1 MRKAWRNFASKAKRL
16 VEGRKIGISYA
27 ALWYGLLVAGAL
39 WVGLLSVGTVSV
51 MALSTNA
58 DMYHM
63 TGLVKLTT
71 WAVFFFGGLVASYK
85 AGYKGWQHGLW
96 TGLFLGLIV
105 VIFML
110 EIVPTIVNWQDI
122 AFQWFAAA
130 ILGTTGGLVG
140 LKILKKKRDRRGY
153 SFKEAR
159 KQKFCRLDKG
169 K

>member
-1 MRKAWRNFASKAKRL
+1 
-16 VEGRKIGISYA
+16 
-27 ALWYGLLVAGAL
+27 
-39 WVGLLSVGTVSV
+39 
-51 MALSTNA
+51 
-58 DMYHM
+58 
-63 TGLVKLTT
+63 
-71 WAVFFFGGLVASYK
+71 
-85 AGYKGWQHGLW
+85 
-96 TGLFLGLIV
+96 
-105 VIFML
+105 ML

-140 LKILKKKRDRRGY
+140 LKILQRKRDRRGY